1 MWLRRLGGLKGVVVM
16 RDLDDEAGFLCKP
29 DRLFR
34 GAPARHAVEESNA
47 VFVLGFVCMVAM
59 PVRSLQFSGTREI
72 HHHLFRCRDRLI

>member
-34 GAPARHAVEESNA
+34 VLLLAMLLRNRTRFLYWVLCVWSLCQFALYNFLVREKFIITY
-47 VFVLGFVCMVAM
+47 FVVG
-59 PVRSLQFSGTREI
+59 I
-72 HHHLFRCRDRLI
+72 D